1 MHYKISEN
9 RSMGFGQR
17 MRTVLA
23 IQADDIFVVNKE
35 ERWRH
40 AAEQFRNADWT
51 SILLPGLCEL
61 PAMQV

>member
-1 MHYKISEN
+1 
-9 RSMGFGQR
+9 MGFGQR